1 MQIAEEVA
9 KNLLQIGAVK
19 LSPNEPFT
27 WASGLKSPIYCDNR
41 YVLSFPAARNLIKNS
56 FATIIQ
62 EQFKEI
68 DVIAGVATGA
78 IAHGVLVAEVLEKPF
93 IYVRSSAKA
102 HGLGNMVEGKIEKGN
117 RVLVIEDLI
126 STGGSSLKAIEALR
140 DAGAEIIALGA
151 IFTYGFEKATQ
162 AFAAANCPFFTLSNY
177 PVLIEMAIQNNY
189 VSAADKDLLMKW
201 YANPEKWGA

>member
-140 DAGAEIIALGA
+140 EAGAEIIALGA

>member
-19 LSPNEPFT
+19 LSPQEPFT

-41 YVLSFPAARNLIKNS
+41 YVLSFPEARNLIKNS
-56 FATIIQ
+56 FASIIK
-62 EQFKEI
+62 EQYKDI

-140 DAGAEIIALGA
+140 EAGAEVIALGA

-162 AFAAANCPFFTLSNY
+162 AFAATNCPFFTLSNY

-201 YANPEKWGA
+201 YANPEKWGE